1 MTVSGPIVTTPVR
14 GAVTVFAATASA
26 SVVDRLPLAFAGKAI
41 HGTWLTPVQ
50 AQPVSVSTATL
61 TSPPC
66 ADTAV
71 FAGVTL

>member
-1 MTVSGPIVTTPVR
+1 LAATVS
-14 GAVTVFAATASA
+14 ASA
-26 SVVDRLPLAFAGKAI
+26 LDRLPLAFAGKAI

-50 AQPVSVSTATL
+50 AQPVSVSIATL